1 MLSTADDAKYHFR
14 PPMKQKKLNS
24 TAQPLAFSVGTF
36 NLLGQKHSNKKGRIS
51 RFTLHSIGHHF
62 KICKKN
68 HVELTNKAYRL
79 TIEGLRVGLTWRL
92 NHAFNS

>member
-36 NLLGQKHSNKKGRIS
+36 NLLGQKHINKKGRIS
-51 RFTLHSIGHHF
+51 RFTHHSIGHHF

-68 HVELTNKAYRL
+68 HVELTN
-79 TIEGLRVGLTWRL
+79 RV
-92 NHAFNS
+92 